1 MKKTHV
7 EEEDSILEYSNIE
20 RRLFS
25 AIEKLGIIFENMP
38 KPPNSQ
44 RSFRPSLGLN
54 NVNHNLHM
62 QIATMDQTSRIMA
75 NKVLNVFLFKV
86 WRRRCD
92 EVHNL
97 HELVYKYQQQ
107 VRETSR
113 DNSCIHPITQAY
125 SQMIVMRNELLQRN
139 SIICTEQRHS
149 ERLDMELRKMR
160 KRDVKP
166 LHSCATIDKALEVS
180 QNNEKQL
187 RQELMAKEQE
197 CINISDLLSET
208 KREMF
213 RELTKFRECARELA
227 EQQRNNSYLEQRN
240 AELEDEVN

>member
-1 MKKTHV
+1 
-7 EEEDSILEYSNIE
+7 
-20 RRLFS
+20 
-25 AIEKLGIIFENMP
+25 
-38 KPPNSQ
+38 
-44 RSFRPSLGLN
+44 
-54 NVNHNLHM
+54 
-62 QIATMDQTSRIMA
+62 
-75 NKVLNVFLFKV
+75 
-86 WRRRCD
+86 
-92 EVHNL
+92 
-97 HELVYKYQQQ
+97 
-107 VRETSR
+107 
-113 DNSCIHPITQAY
+113 
-125 SQMIVMRNELLQRN
+125 MIVMRNELLQRN

-187 RQELMAKEQE
+187 RQELMVKEQE